1 MREKAREIY
10 ASSAAA
16 YITDGQVFCT
26 TKKTSNKKQLY
37 FSLGN

>member
-1 MREKAREIY
+1 MRENVREIY

-26 TKKTSNKKQLY
+26 TKKTSNEKQLY